1 MPTFGTTNKQYVSTL
16 MVPNLI
22 DRREIMKMI
31 LNVTNEDISFVEFME
46 LLGRSVVTASPE
58 YHNFINEELSVNV
71 TATAVDD
78 STYSVSRPLVT
89 VSSGDFAKVREG
101 ELVICPNGQV
111 GLIVAKASYGSV
123 TLSANQFELKS
134 VNGNSLALA
143 ASDKLSVFS
152 NAAGEGSGA
161 PSNRRYGISK
171 ETNHIQ
177 IFKESYKVTDIEMGN
192 QVEFEYNGVP
202 SYFLYEQAQV
212 YQKFLQAVSA
222 GLLFGRQSTD
232 TFNDSSATLV
242 DKSGNTVST
251 TKGLNEY
258 AEEGI
263 SFAGTGVDTTVY
275 SDIARALARTRA
287 PMDYLILGGVETCI
301 LHDNMLNALTATE
314 AFSPFAQIEGP
325 QGEALSLGVKSFKIY
340 GFNFTI
346 KRLPF
351 IDHQTLVNFTG
362 SAGYHKK
369 AWFVPMDN
377 IRTVD
382 GGSVPRLQIRYMQAP
397 SGPDLR
403 YREFQLGGLASTPT
417 SADSVLEFVYES
429 RQGLQVLGKQHFM
442 VLDLE
447 A

>member
-1 MPTFGTTNKQYVSTL
+1 

-58 YHNFINEELSVNV
+58 YHNLINEELSVNV
-71 TATAVDD
+71 AVTAVDD
-78 STYSVSRPLVT
+78 STYSTARPLVT
-89 VSSGDFAKVREG
+89 VSSGDFAKIREG

-143 ASDKLSVFS
+143 AADKLSVFS

-232 TFNDSSATLV
+232 TFNDSAASLV
-242 DKSGNTVST
+242 DKS
-251 TKGLNEY
+251 
-258 AEEGI
+258 
-263 SFAGTGVDTTVY
+263 
-275 SDIARALARTRA
+275 
-287 PMDYLILGGVETCI
+287 YL
-301 LHDNMLNALTATE
+301 
-314 AFSPFAQIEGP
+314 
-325 QGEALSLGVKSFKIY
+325 
-340 GFNFTI
+340 
-346 KRLPF
+346 R
-351 IDHQTLVNFTG
+351 
-362 SAGYHKK
+362 
-369 AWFVPMDN
+369 
-377 IRTVD
+377 
-382 GGSVPRLQIRYMQAP
+382 PR
-397 SGPDLR
+397 
-403 YREFQLGGLASTPT
+403 
-417 SADSVLEFVYES
+417 V
-429 RQGLQVLGKQHFM
+429 
-442 VLDLE
+442 
-447 A
+447 